1 MRRPSY
7 RTELSGTASGIL
19 SGMVESDPADAVDAA
34 VRAEVD
40 ADPRTMWDRMVAG
53 ELYHA
58 DDPEIAAAGLA
69 ARSACWKLGQTDP
82 ADVASYEEQ
91 LRDLLGSVGKD
102 AVIWPGLRVD
112 YGQNIHLGDRVFL
125 NVDATILDVCPVHIG
140 KDTRI
145 GPAVQILTPLHPLT
159 DHALRAT
166 GWEYGA
172 PITIGENCWF
182 GGNVTVCAGV
192 TIGDNVVV
200 GAGSVVTRD
209 LPSGV
214 LAMGTPARVVRE
226 L

>member
-1 MRRPSY
+1 M
-7 RTELSGTASGIL
+7 TGTPR
-19 SGMVESDPADAVDAA
+19 DPAADPAAA

-40 ADPRTMWDRMVAG
+40 ADPRTMWQRMTAG

-58 DDPEIAAAGLA
+58 DDPAIAAAGLA
-69 ARSACWKLGQTDP
+69 ARSACWRLGQTDP
-82 ADVASYEEQ
+82 ADEASYDAQ
-91 LRDLLGSVGKD
+91 LRDLLGTVGQD
-102 AVIWPGLRVD
+102 VIVWPGLRVD
-112 YGQNIHLGDRVFL
+112 YGTNIHLADGVFL

-145 GPAVQILTPLHPLT
+145 GPGVQLLTPLHPLT

-172 PITIGENCWF
+172 PVTIGENCWF
-182 GGNVTVCAGV
+182 GGNVTVCPGV
-192 TIGDNVVV
+192 TVGDNVVV

-209 LPSGV
+209 LPDNV
-214 LAMGTPARVVRE
+214 LAVGTPARVVRQ

>member
-1 MRRPSY
+1 
-7 RTELSGTASGIL
+7 
-19 SGMVESDPADAVDAA
+19 

-40 ADPRTMWDRMVAG
+40 ADPRTMWQRMTAG

-58 DDPEIAAAGLA
+58 DDPAIAAAGLA
-69 ARSACWKLGQTDP
+69 ARSACWRLGQTDP
-82 ADVASYEEQ
+82 ADEASYDAQ
-91 LRDLLGSVGKD
+91 LRDLLGTVGED
-102 AVIWPGLRVD
+102 VIVWPGLRVD
-112 YGQNIHLGDRVFL
+112 YGTNIHLADGVFL

-145 GPAVQILTPLHPLT
+145 GPGVQLLTPLHPLT

-172 PITIGENCWF
+172 PVTIGENCWF
-182 GGNVTVCAGV
+182 GGNVTVCPGV
-192 TIGDNVVV
+192 TVGDNVVV

-209 LPSGV
+209 LPDNV
-214 LAMGTPARVVRE
+214 LAVGTPARVVRQ

>member
-1 MRRPSY
+1 M
-7 RTELSGTASGIL
+7 
-19 SGMVESDPADAVDAA
+19 
-34 VRAEVD
+34 
-40 ADPRTMWDRMVAG
+40 
-53 ELYHA
+53 
-58 DDPEIAAAGLA
+58 
-69 ARSACWKLGQTDP
+69 
-82 ADVASYEEQ
+82 
-91 LRDLLGSVGKD
+91 
-102 AVIWPGLRVD
+102 IWPGLRVD
-112 YGQNIHLGDRVFL
+112 YGPNIHLGDGVFL
-125 NVDATILDVCPVHIG
+125 NVDATILDVCPVRIG

-145 GPAVQILTPLHPLT
+145 GPGVQILTPLHPLT

-209 LPSGV
+209 LPSNV
-214 LAMGTPARVVRE
+214 LAVGTPAKVVRE